1 MEASTR
7 EKVVGRLLRMGVSDS
22 ARSPSGETLAV
33 DELEAEVTLL
43 REENARLKIERHRP
57 TDAGHVIERMRSI
70 RPEVA
75 TARRDGEAAA
85 PPAQVIAECLAVRDG
100 LMEACQEV
108 QRAMQGIRGRLGAL
122 AGDMQGRSGDRA
134 MNARLAASTVETLD
148 IDLTVAADVS
158 PALAQSA
165 A

>member
-7 EKVVGRLLRMGVSDS
+7 EKVVGRLLRMGVSDN

-33 DELEAEVTLL
+33 GELEAEITLL

-70 RPEVA
+70 RPEPA
-75 TARRDGEAAA
+75 TARRDGEGA
-85 PPAQVIAECLAVRDG
+85 PAAQVIAECLAVRDG
-100 LMEACQEV
+100 LLEACLEV
-108 QRAMQGIRGRLGAL
+108 QKAMQGIRGRLGAL
-122 AGDMQGRSGDRA
+122 AGDMQQSRAGDRPLPTRLTASAVEA
-134 MNARLAASTVETLD
+134 MD
-148 IDLTVAADVS
+148 IELTVAADAS
-158 PALAQSA
+158 PELAQSA

>member
-22 ARSPSGETLAV
+22 SRSPSGEALAMG
-33 DELEAEVTLL
+33 ELETEITLL

-70 RPEVA
+70 RPEPVA
-75 TARRDGEAAA
+75 ARRDGEGT
-85 PPAQVIAECLAVRDG
+85 PPVQVIAECLAVRDG

-122 AGDMQGRSGDRA
+122 AGDMQGRAGDRA
-134 MNARLAASTVETLD
+134 LSSRLAAASAVDAID
-148 IDLTVAADVS
+148 IELTVAADAS
-158 PALAQSA
+158 PELAQSA

>member
-7 EKVVGRLLRMGVSDS
+7 EKVVGRLLRMGVSDN
-22 ARSPSGETLAV
+22 ARSPSGEALAV
-33 DELEAEVTLL
+33 DELEAEITLL

-70 RPEVA
+70 RQETPA
-75 TARRDGEAAA
+75 AARQEGA

-134 MNARLAASTVETLD
+134 LPPRIAGSAVEAMDIELA
-148 IDLTVAADVS
+148 VAADAS
-158 PALAQSA
+158 PELAQSA